1 MSRIGKKP
9 IEIPAGVEASLKE
22 GTIEVKGGLGI
33 RHFDFSEKL
42 EVNIVENSIIVAP
55 KNTEKKTR
63 QLWGMSRSQIANIV
77 QGVGKGFSKE
87 LEINGVGYRAAVQG
101 KILKLSLGYS
111 HDVDFEIPD
120 TVKITCSKPTEIK
133 VEGIDQQVVGEVAAK
148 IRAWRAPEPY
158 KGKGIRY
165 KGEYIFAK
173 EGKKK

>member
-9 IEIPAGVEASLKE
+9 IEIPSGVEATIKE
-22 GTIEVKGGLGI
+22 GTIEVKGTLGS

-42 EVNIVENSIIVAP
+42 NVDIKDRSITVTP
-55 KNTEKKTR
+55 KNLEKETR

-77 QGVGKGFSKE
+77 HGVNTGFTKE

-111 HDVDFEIPD
+111 HDVDFKIPED
-120 TVKITCSKPTEIK
+120 VKITCAKPTEIK

-148 IRAWRAPEPY
+148 IRAWRAPAPY

>member
-9 IEIPAGVEASLKE
+9 IEIPSGVEATIKE
-22 GTIEVKGGLGI
+22 GTIEVKGTLGS

-42 EVNIVENSIIVAP
+42 NVDIKDRSISVTP
-55 KNTEKKTR
+55 KNLEKETR

-77 QGVGKGFSKE
+77 HGVNTGFTKE

-111 HDVDFEIPD
+111 HDVDFKIPED
-120 TVKITCSKPTEIK
+120 VKITCAKPTEIK
-133 VEGIDQQVVGEVAAK
+133 VVGIDQLVVGELAAK

-158 KGKGIRY
+158 KG
-165 KGEYIFAK
+165 
-173 EGKKK
+173 